1 MAITLGDMEFDSVN
15 TAVKETHEEVGGR
28 RGRVVELS
36 GLIVG
41 LSTVAAVHAV
51 LDAVLSAASAEDYSA
66 ALSLRQGR
74 RLWVRRTEFVRHVNP
89 EALTGSFLLKL
100 GSLNPFEESTA
111 LNNVSWSVSAPVD
124 TIALST
130 VGTAPALPAI
140 RLTALGNLINPSF
153 SDGVKSISY
162 AGTLAPSDVLI
173 FDSAAGIVTLNND
186 DVTPYVSGDFP
197 EIAVTGS
204 VFTYTDA
211 PGSSHLASI
220 SIEYRDR
227 WW

>member
-1 MAITLGDMEFDSVN
+1 VAITLGAIAFDFVN
-15 TAVKETHEEVGGR
+15 TTAKETHEEVGGR

-36 GLIVG
+36 GLIIG
-41 LSTVAAVHAV
+41 QSSIAAVHAA
-51 LDAVLSAASAEDYSA
+51 LDSVLSAASAEDYSA
-66 ALSLRQGR
+66 ALSLRPGR

-89 EALTGSFLLKL
+89 EALTGSFLLQL
-100 GSLNPFEESTA
+100 GSLNPFEESTV
-111 LNNVSWSVSAPVD
+111 LNNAPWSISSSGD
-124 TIALST
+124 TVALGT

-140 RLTALGNLINPSF
+140 RLTTLGNLIDPSF
-153 SDGVKSISY
+153 SNGVKSISY

-173 FDSAAGIVTLNND
+173 FDSATGIVTLNND
-186 DVTPYVSGDFP
+186 DVTPYVSGVFP

-204 VFTYTDA
+204 VFTYADA
-211 PGSSHLASI
+211 PESSHLASV